1 MVKLVITDKSKTN
14 KLLTILKNL
23 KSICVHAN
31 FQFTE
36 QGLYSQGMDGSH
48 ASLYELKITK
58 EWFSEYELDED
69 ILIGLNTEMLFKAM
83 NCVDDGQTVELA
95 TSEKG
100 DKFILRLIDGKYNKD
115 FEIPIMDID
124 DEQLEIPD
132 AEWEVDIKMNS
143 KDFGEMI
150 RQLSTWGENLN
161 VKCSED
167 ISGLKFQSSGEN
179 GKMTVD
185 VKDEDINLMEM
196 VEDCKLDLNYSLSF
210 MEMFSLF
217 TKLNPE
223 INVHYGEEK
232 PMKVEFDLS
241 DWKDKLNEEE
251 SDEAQWKFDN
261 SIKFFAAPK
270 VEDF

>member
-1 MVKLVITDKSKTN
+1 MVRLVITDKEKTN

-23 KSICVHAN
+23 KSICVDAN

-36 QGLYSQGMDGSH
+36 EGLYSQGMDSSH

-58 EWFSEYELDED
+58 EWFSSYEVEHDEM
-69 ILIGLNTEMLFKAM
+69 IGLNTEMLFKAM
-83 NCVDDGQTVELA
+83 NCVDDGQTVEL
-95 TSEKG
+95 TTDKG
-100 DKFILRLIDGKYNKD
+100 DKFKLSLVDGKYNKN
-115 FEIPIMDID
+115 FEIPIMNID
-124 DEQLEIPD
+124 EEQLMIPD

-150 RQLSTWGENLN
+150 KQLSTWGEDLN
-161 VKCSED
+161 VKCSEETN
-167 ISGLKFQSSGEN
+167 GLKFQSSGDS
-179 GKMTVD
+179 GKMKVD

-196 VEDCKLDLNYSLSF
+196 VEECKLDLNYCLKF

-223 INVHYGEEK
+223 INVHFGEDK

-241 DWKDKLNEEE
+241 DWKDKLSVDEEAPGE
-251 SDEAQWKFDN
+251 GDFEN

>member
-1 MVKLVITDKSKTN
+1 MVKLVITDKLKTN

-36 QGLYSQGMDGSH
+36 NGLYSQGMDSSH
-48 ASLYELKITK
+48 ASLYELQITK
-58 EWFSEYELDED
+58 EWFSEYELDQD

-83 NCVDDGQTVELA
+83 NCVDDGQTVELG
-95 TSEKG
+95 TSKKG

-124 DEQLEIPD
+124 EEQLEIPD

-150 RQLSTWGENLN
+150 RQLSTWGDNLN

-167 ISGLKFQSSGEN
+167 ISGLTFQSSGDN

-185 VKDEDINLMEM
+185 VKAVSYTHLTLPTNRE
-196 VEDCKLDLNYSLSF
+196 V
-210 MEMFSLF
+210 
-217 TKLNPE
+217 
-223 INVHYGEEK
+223 
-232 PMKVEFDLS
+232 
-241 DWKDKLNEEE
+241 
-251 SDEAQWKFDN
+251 
-261 SIKFFAAPK
+261 
-270 VEDF
+270 

>member
-1 MVKLVITDKSKTN
+1 MVKIVITDKSKTN

-36 QGLYSQGMDGSH
+36 NGLYSQGMDSSH
-48 ASLYELKITK
+48 ASLYELQITK
-58 EWFSEYELDED
+58 EWFSEYELDQD

-95 TSEKG
+95 TSKKG
-100 DKFILRLIDGKYNKD
+100 DKFILKLIDGKYNKD

-124 DEQLEIPD
+124 EEQLEIPD

-150 RQLSTWGENLN
+150 RQLSTWGDNLN

-167 ISGLKFQSSGEN
+167 ISGLKFQSSGDN

-196 VEDCKLDLNYSLSF
+196 VEDCELNLDYSLSF

-223 INVHYGEEK
+223 INVHYGIDK

-251 SDEAQWKFDN
+251 NEDAQWKFEN